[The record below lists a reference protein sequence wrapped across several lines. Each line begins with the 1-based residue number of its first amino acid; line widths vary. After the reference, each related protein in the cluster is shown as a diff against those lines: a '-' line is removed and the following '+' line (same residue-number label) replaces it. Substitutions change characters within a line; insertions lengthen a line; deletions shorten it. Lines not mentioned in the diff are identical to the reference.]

1 MGWRGVEV
9 SRESVATM
17 MRNPENTATP
27 PGDEWGRDPSVRA
40 MRRVFAAMEAAQREF
55 IKNVGLSPF
64 DPRMRRWRERALAAF
79 DASWALNAR
88 TGVQLSET
96 EAGAL
101 YVHCLG
107 KIMNREGIDVPAE
120 ILPRSEKLQKILRE
134 VFP

>member
-1 MGWRGVEV
+1 MRSRGEDPEQ
-9 SRESVATM
+9 SPATG
-17 MRNPENTATP
+17 P
-27 PGDEWGRDPSVRA
+27 DEWGRDPTVRA
-40 MRRVFAAMEAAQREF
+40 MRRVFAAMEKEQKEF
-55 IKNVGLSPF
+55 INNLGLSPL

-79 DASWALNAR
+79 DASWARNAR

-96 EAGAL
+96 ETGAL

-107 KIMNREGIDVPAE
+107 NIMNREGVDVPAE

>member
-1 MGWRGVEV
+1 MRSRGEDPEQ
-9 SRESVATM
+9 SPATG
-17 MRNPENTATP
+17 P
-27 PGDEWGRDPSVRA
+27 DEWGRDPTVRA
-40 MRRVFAAMEAAQREF
+40 MRRVFAAMEKEQKEF
-55 IKNVGLSPF
+55 INNLGLSPL

-79 DASWALNAR
+79 DASWARNAR

-107 KIMNREGIDVPAE
+107 NIMNREGIDVPAE

>member
-1 MGWRGVEV
+1 MRSRGEDPEQ
-9 SRESVATM
+9 SPATG
-17 MRNPENTATP
+17 P
-27 PGDEWGRDPSVRA
+27 DEWGIDPTVRA
-40 MRRVFAAMEAAQREF
+40 MRRVFAAMEKEQKEF
-55 IKNVGLSPF
+55 INNLGLSPL

-79 DASWALNAR
+79 DASWARNAR

-96 EAGAL
+96 ETGAL

-107 KIMNREGIDVPAE
+107 NIMNREGIDVPAE

>member
-1 MGWRGVEV
+1 MRSRVEDPEQ
-9 SRESVATM
+9 SPATG
-17 MRNPENTATP
+17 P
-27 PGDEWGRDPSVRA
+27 DEWSRDPTVRA
-40 MRRVFAAMEAAQREF
+40 MRRVFAAMEKAQKEF
-55 IKNVGLSPF
+55 INNLGLSPL

-79 DASWALNAR
+79 DASWARNAR

-96 EAGAL
+96 ETGAL

-107 KIMNREGIDVPAE
+107 NIMNREGIDVPAE

>member
-1 MGWRGVEV
+1 MKNPNDASPSEV
-9 SRESVATM
+9 
-17 MRNPENTATP
+17 
-27 PGDEWGRDPSVRA
+27 DEWGRDPSVRA

-79 DASWALNAR
+79 DASWAQAAR

-96 EAGAL
+96 ETGAL

>member
-1 MGWRGVEV
+1 MR
-9 SRESVATM
+9 SRMEDPEQSPATE
-17 MRNPENTATP
+17 P
-27 PGDEWGRDPSVRA
+27 DDWGRDPSVWA

-79 DASWALNAR
+79 EASWARSASA
-88 TGVQLSET
+88 GVELGEG

-107 KIMNREGIDVPAE
+107 KIMTWEGIDVPAE
-120 ILPRSEKLQKILRE
+120 ILPLSEKFAKLLRE

>member
-1 MGWRGVEV
+1 MRSRGEDPEQ
-9 SRESVATM
+9 SPATG
-17 MRNPENTATP
+17 P
-27 PGDEWGRDPSVRA
+27 DEWGRDPTVRA
-40 MRRVFAAMEAAQREF
+40 MRRVFAAMEKEQKEF
-55 IKNVGLSPF
+55 INNLGLSPL

-79 DASWALNAR
+79 DASWARNAR

-96 EAGAL
+96 ETGAL

-107 KIMNREGIDVPAE
+107 KVMTREGMEVPAE